1 MLIKLISMEINMVG
15 VDTNSTGGD
24 GFGKKQFVIIDRE
37 TKRETEAYGL
47 VVPKWSPHPYRY
59 DGVQVSQVAL
69 RDLAENVDLPK
80 RALRIAVWL
89 ISRVERN
96 GVMRI
101 RQSVISDSLHM
112 HKSDV
117 SRGLRELFVH
127 GDEKKSHGVARRPI
141 LSPRTKPAAG
151 VRPSVAWRGTSKDLA
166 AAMAAEQLA
175 DKKIA
180 EDRARPKPELV
191 VDAEYTDDAD
201 EVDDVD
207 EDQCDPYAFLFFH
220 SYKEAE
226 AVTTCDAGG

>member
-1 MLIKLISMEINMVG
+1 MV
-15 VDTNSTGGD
+15 STGSSLMGGD

-69 RDLAENVDLPK
+69 RDLAENVDLSK

-127 GDEKKSHGVARRPI
+127 GDKKKTNGVARRPI
-141 LSPRTKPAAG
+141 LSPGTKPAAG

-166 AAMAAEQLA
+166 AAMATEQLT

-180 EDRARPKPELV
+180 EDRTRPKRELI
-191 VDAEYTDDAD
+191 VDAEYS
-201 EVDDVD
+201 DDV
-207 EDQCDPYAFLFFH
+207 EECAQYRLPFF
-220 SYKEAE
+220 YPDNNEAE
-226 AVTTCDAGG
+226 VVTTSDAGGEMR

>member
-1 MLIKLISMEINMVG
+1 MVS
-15 VDTNSTGGD
+15 TNTNFAGGD

-47 VVPKWSPHPYRY
+47 VVPKWSPHPYRF
-59 DGVQVSQVAL
+59 DGVQVSQIAL
-69 RDLAENVDLPK
+69 RDLAENVDLSK

-127 GDEKKSHGVARRPI
+127 GDEKKSNGVARRPI
-141 LSPRTKPAAG
+141 LSPGTRPAAS
-151 VRPSVAWRGTSKDLA
+151 VRPSVAWRGTSKDLV
-166 AAMAAEQLA
+166 AAMATEQLT

-180 EDRARPKPELV
+180 EDRMRPKPERV
-191 VDAEYTDDAD
+191 VDSEYAD
-201 EVDDVD
+201 EVDAS
-207 EDQCDPYAFLFFH
+207 DQYTFPFFH
-220 SYKEAE
+220 P
-226 AVTTCDAGG
+226 D

>member
-1 MLIKLISMEINMVG
+1 MVG
-15 VDTNSTGGD
+15 IDANSAGGD
-24 GFGKKQFVIIDRE
+24 GFGRKQFVIIDRE

-59 DGVQVSQVAL
+59 DGVQVSQIAL
-69 RDLAENVDLPK
+69 RDLAENVDLSK

-117 SRGLRELFVH
+117 SRGLGELFAH
-127 GDEKKSHGVARRPI
+127 GNDKRSSGVARRPI
-141 LSPRTKPAAG
+141 LSPGAKPAVS

-166 AAMAAEQLA
+166 AAMVTEQLT

-180 EDRARPKPELV
+180 EDRMLPKPEL
-191 VDAEYTDDAD
+191 AAGSEYADDL
-201 EVDDVD
+201 DDC
-207 EDQCDPYAFLFFH
+207 DQYRFSFL
-220 SYKEAE
+220 
-226 AVTTCDAGG
+226 